1 MKTKG
6 SGHYLYWYTG
16 INIFL
21 SLTPPLANPEISER
35 VGGGISEIC
44 RYKALLSMMGV
55 PAALGKGGF
64 ASCVFNIYADMI
76 FSQS

>member
-1 MKTKG
+1 M
-6 SGHYLYWYTG
+6 
-16 INIFL
+16 
-21 SLTPPLANPEISER
+21 ISER
-35 VGGGISEIC
+35 VGGGGISEIC